1 MSPCHDDVIKWKL
14 FRLYWPIVRGIH
26 RSQSN
31 SLSHH
36 VILTHQEYH
45 MMLHLHF
52 FFLAILKTGSWL
64 LLNVIIQSRKKSIV
78 IWRFCL
84 SLRVMIVHQVVDY
97 WHFVT
102 WWRHQMGIFSALLAL
117 CAGNSPPTQWCIIWS
132 ELNKRL
138 SKQSWGWWCETPS
151 RSFWRHFN
159 DTTTFE
165 DYEMLP
171 WKPESS
177 LYLSPIFHQ

>member
-1 MSPCHDDVIKWKL
+1 MSWWRHQIEAFSALLAHCAGNSPVTIEKLVAPCDFDTSRISHDATFAL
-14 FRLYWPIVRGIH
+14 F
-26 RSQSN
+26 
-31 SLSHH
+31 
-36 VILTHQEYH
+36 
-45 MMLHLHF
+45 F
-52 FFLAILKTGSWL
+52 AILKIGIWL

-84 SLRVMIVHQVVDY
+84 SLRFMIIHQVVDY

-102 WWRHQMGIFSALLAL
+102 WWHHQMGIFSALLAL

-151 RSFWRHFN
+151 R
-159 DTTTFE
+159 
-165 DYEMLP
+165 
-171 WKPESS
+171 
-177 LYLSPIFHQ
+177 